1 MCVGKKNNH
10 EIACWIIIASVL
22 VVTVVDFSN
31 SSRTKM
37 ACQNLFSFSPYYLY
51 EYGVAGN
58 NFYVTIQ
65 VLNKTN
71 KTIIIVSILVF
82 KYNYKQ

>member
-1 MCVGKKNNH
+1 MNKY
-10 EIACWIIIASVL
+10 
-22 VVTVVDFSN
+22 
-31 SSRTKM
+31 R
-37 ACQNLFSFSPYYLY
+37 

-71 KTIIIVSILVF
+71 KTITIVSILVF
-82 KYNYKQ
+82 KRHYKQ